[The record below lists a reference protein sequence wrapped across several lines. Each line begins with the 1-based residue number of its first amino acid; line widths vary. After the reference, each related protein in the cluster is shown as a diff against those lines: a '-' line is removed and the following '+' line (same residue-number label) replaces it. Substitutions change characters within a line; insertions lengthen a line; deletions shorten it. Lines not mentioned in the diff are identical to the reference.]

1 MDLRAAVD
9 RELPNARTDLE
20 AMVRIPSISADGF
33 DSQQVRSS
41 AEKTAE
47 VLAAAGLD
55 AEVLEVKGTHPAVIG
70 TRPAPGGAPTV
81 LLYAHHD
88 VQPVGNE
95 SLWKTPPFEPVERNG
110 RLYGRGTSD
119 DKGGI
124 AVHAA
129 AIRAWGDELPVGVT
143 VICEGEEEIGSTHL
157 TEFLAAYG
165 DRLRADCA
173 ILADAENWR
182 VGEPAI
188 TTSLRGLVSCNVEVS
203 VLDHAV
209 HSGMYGGAFPDALIT
224 LSRLIATLHDD
235 NGNVAVQGLVS
246 GDAPPLDLTDEEL
259 RAQAGA
265 LDGVQTIGEGTLTA
279 RLWRRPALSVL
290 AVDAPR
296 IAEAVNQLVPTARA
310 KVSMRIPP
318 GQDTGKALQALTDH
332 IRKHTPWGA
341 HVTITP
347 EGSGAPFECDSKGP
361 AFNAMHEAFAEAFG
375 TKAVEIGVGGTIPFV
390 AAFAERFPGVPLLLT
405 GVGDPDSRPHG
416 ENESMDLRD
425 FARACHA
432 EAAFFGKLAAIG
444 TAC

>member
-1 MDLRAAVD
+1 
-9 RELPNARTDLE
+9 
-20 AMVRIPSISADGF
+20 
-33 DSQQVRSS
+33 
-41 AEKTAE
+41 
-47 VLAAAGLD
+47 LASAGLD
-55 AEVLEVKGTHPAVIG
+55 ADVLEVKGTHPAVIA
-70 TRPAPGGAPTV
+70 TREAPAGAPTV

-88 VQPVGNE
+88 VQPIGVE
-95 SLWKTPPFEPVERNG
+95 SLWKTPPFEPTEHGG

-124 AVHAA
+124 ALHATA
-129 AIRAWGDELPVGVT
+129 VRAWGDELPVGVT
-143 VICEGEEEIGSTHL
+143 VIVEGEEEIGSSHL
-157 TEFLAAYG
+157 GDFLAEYG
-165 DRLRADCA
+165 DRLKADCA

-182 VGEPAI
+182 VGEPAL
-188 TTSLRGLVSCNVEVS
+188 TTSLRGLVDCVVEVS

-209 HSGMYGGAFPDALIT
+209 HSGMYGGAFPDALIA

-235 NGNVAVQGLVS
+235 RGNVAVQGLVA
-246 GDAPPLDLTDEEL
+246 GDAEPLDLTEAEL

-265 LDGVQTIGEGTLTA
+265 LDGVHTIGEGTLTA

-318 GQDTGKALQALTDH
+318 GQDVDAALQALTDH
-332 IRKHTPWGA
+332 LRRHAPWGA
-341 HVTITP
+341 RVTVSP
-347 EGSGAPFECDSKGP
+347 EGSGAPFEGDAKGP
-361 AFNAMHEAFAEAFG
+361 AFTAMHEAFAEAFG

-390 AAFAERFPGVPLLLT
+390 AAFAERYPGVPLLLT

-432 EAAFFGKLAAIG
+432 EASFFGKLAALG
-444 TAC
+444 SAC